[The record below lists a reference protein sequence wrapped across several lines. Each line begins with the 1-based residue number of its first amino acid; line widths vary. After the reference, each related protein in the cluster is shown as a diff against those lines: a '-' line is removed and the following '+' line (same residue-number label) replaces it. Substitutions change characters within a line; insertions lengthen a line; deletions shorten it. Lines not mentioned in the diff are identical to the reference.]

1 MNVRKLSS
9 LLLGCLSVIF
19 SLISCSKS
27 SSDFTENMDGAGNV
41 TVRLGFSKQHATRA
55 IPSST
60 AKPTTSW
67 SKNINQLMALFVDNT
82 GVVKAARVIAVPQ
95 ENSTNTMQFILH
107 NIPAGNYDVFM
118 VANYNDVNLERLT
131 IGGLW
136 NEGNVVG
143 KRMDALTLS
152 LVANSAYQPNATT
165 ETGMQGFKEPAE
177 LFMDKKSVRIIADQT
192 ESMPAFQLSRAVS
205 ILRVRIDH
213 SQNGN
218 EGVDFLVPQS
228 DIRVRKVATTF
239 NPQGGLNPVNPIH
252 VLYANGNGVFKDS
265 EPAGNYTAG
274 KILDPANN
282 ITLWSDLLMFP
293 GGSTLEGTKKFDIV
307 IGGLAPVGYTPLGH
321 DTPLASA
328 QMVYWSGQIQAGIV
342 ANNILEVNCV
352 LKQSGSVVVPEIGAY
367 GNLDMTINI
376 EDWGN
381 ISSTDLEM

>member
-1 MNVRKLSS
+1 MNVRKLSG
-9 LLLGCLSVIF
+9 LLVICLSMMF

-27 SSDFTENMDGAGNV
+27 SADFVESNDGAGSV
-41 TVRLGFSKQHATRA
+41 SIRLGFSKQHTTRA

-67 SKNINQLMALFVDNT
+67 KKNINQLMALFVDNT
-82 GVVKAARVIAVPQ
+82 GIVKAARVIAVPQ
-95 ENSTNTMQFILH
+95 ENSTSAIQFILQ
-107 NIPAGNYDVFM
+107 NIPAGSYDVFM
-118 VANYNDVNLERLT
+118 IANYNDVNLDRLT

-152 LVANSAYQPNATT
+152 LIANSSYQPNTTT
-165 ETGMQGFKEPAE
+165 EAGMRGYKEAAE
-177 LFMDKKSVRIIADQT
+177 IFMDKKSVRIIADQT
-192 ESMPAFQLSRAVS
+192 ESMPAFQLSRSVS
-205 ILRVRIDH
+205 ILRVRIDQ

-218 EGVDFLVPQS
+218 DGVDFLVPQS

-239 NPQGGLNPVNPIH
+239 NPQGGLNTINPIN
-252 VLYANGNGVFKDS
+252 VLYANGFFKDA
-265 EPAGNYTAG
+265 EPSGNYTAG

-293 GGSTLEGTKKFDIV
+293 GGSTLEGAKKFDIV
-307 IGGLAPVGYTPLGH
+307 IGGLAPIGYTPLGH
-321 DTPLASA
+321 DIPLANA

-352 LKQSGSVVVPEIGAY
+352 LKQSGSVEVPEIGAY

-381 ISSTDLEM
+381 VSSTDMEM